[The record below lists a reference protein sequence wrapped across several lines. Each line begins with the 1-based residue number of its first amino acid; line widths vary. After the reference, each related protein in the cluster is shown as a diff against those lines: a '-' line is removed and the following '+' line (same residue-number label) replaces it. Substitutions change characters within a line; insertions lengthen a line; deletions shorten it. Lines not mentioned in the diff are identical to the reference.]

1 MTRYNT
7 IEKKQLVIDQLNW
20 DTGVDP
26 EGIDVQIMDD
36 NVILEG
42 SVTSYQAKIA
52 AEKTIQAIPGIR
64 KITNNLR
71 IKLPPNAVQQSDEE
85 IHENVVNQLNKNE
98 FVDTRNIRIN
108 AKNSTVTFEGNVKSL
123 KNKQLLTDIAYS
135 STGVVD
141 VINNTYVQPAEE
153 ISDEDIAGNI
163 RMELEERSL
172 IDNDQLIVE
181 VEDGV
186 VHLRGNAPSWK
197 VKEDVHEIAL
207 NTRSVTDVIDDIEI
221 DQLPIDDEYRE

>member
-1 MTRYNT
+1 MLFR
-7 IEKKQLVIDQLNW
+7 
-20 DTGVDP
+20 
-26 EGIDVQIMDD
+26 
-36 NVILEG
+36 
-42 SVTSYQAKIA
+42 S
-52 AEKTIQAIPGIR
+52 
-64 KITNNLR
+64 
-71 IKLPPNAVQQSDEE
+71 
-85 IHENVVNQLNKNE
+85 
-98 FVDTRNIRIN
+98 
-108 AKNSTVTFEGNVKSL
+108 
-123 KNKQLLTDIAYS
+123 
-135 STGVVD
+135 
-141 VINNTYVQPAEE
+141 INNTYVQPAEE